1 MDNQLLVY
9 RSSAGSGKTYTL
21 VKTYLSLLF
30 KINSNYGFKQ
40 ILAITFTNK
49 AAEEMKKRV
58 LTALDEISLEGIEN
72 KLAIEIS
79 KENNF
84 DIVEIVERSK
94 LITQKIL
101 HNYKDFN
108 LMTIDKFTNK
118 VIRSFSK
125 ELGISNNYNIILE
138 ENEFLEE
145 VISRYIDEVSK
156 DENQLDIL
164 EQMIDQSIELGV
176 NNDIERQLNKLKRI
190 IFKSNSQFINP
201 MNAEEI
207 ADLRSFVY
215 QGLKISDNKLKKSG
229 SLGLEILSDHQIPD
243 SWLSHGKVK
252 TIFNSTDQVSN
263 LSYKEIE
270 KWNTW
275 LEKDQWFKKSLNKN
289 EFATVNIIYDSII
302 EEIKTI
308 IEEITNKLKL
318 VEVHKFL
325 VPFSMVQSLIERI
338 NIEKKTQNSILIS
351 DFNDLVSDIIKN
363 EPAGFIFEK
372 IGSKYQFILIDEFQD
387 TSTLQWNN
395 LIPLVHESLS
405 VGGQNLVVGD
415 AKQAIYRWR
424 NGNVRQFID
433 LPKIHD
439 TNLKYNYE
447 SLFANSFIEKEL
459 DNNWRSAV
467 NIVEFNNWFFT
478 TVVQDLDSPSIQK
491 AYKNLKQDCERDFN
505 GLVSIQISE
514 KSDFELD
521 NYLKLNILN
530 AIESG
535 YRFKDISILVRSK
548 KDALKVVNSL
558 LSNPLII
565 NGKTLEI
572 PFISEDSLFLNTSL
586 AYKILNS
593 AINYFEFQE
602 DRELAILNHFLE
614 NYFLSDNSKLEMVKT
629 NLRVFDFEYYSN
641 FFDFEK
647 LSFILNILHLNP
659 NDPFVDFFMNLA
671 NTLVLKESFS
681 MIQLLDFFEEKASKL
696 SVENAP
702 KNAVQILTVHKSK
715 GLEFPV
721 VIIPFT
727 NWGLKSNLDVQY
739 TLVDNVNLEDR
750 NIDRYI
756 GEMSNKSLS
765 HLDKKLVYEIEEKEV
780 LLDTLNL
787 YYVAFTRAIDQ
798 LYVSFENSDK
808 KTNLSNLL
816 TSTIKVHNY
825 YMEENKNLLIYSKDE
840 KLSMDFSE
848 SKSVSKVFNLTTN
861 SDFNYYNNIHSNLKF
876 SSKENFGTFF
886 HNVISKV
893 YSDFSSGL
901 DYLDTLLGHSNF
913 DINYITKTK
922 TILSE
927 IQNKKSL
934 SFIYDSNQIIY
945 NEREFKSSEGEIL
958 RLDRLI
964 IKDNHAIIIDYKTSK
979 GDNDV
984 NQVLNYLSNINLCG
998 FTKVSAFLL
1007 YVSTQELVEV
1017 TI

>member
-1 MDNQLLVY
+1 MQKLLVY

-30 KINSNYGFKQ
+30 KIKSNFGFKQ

-58 LTALDEISLEGIEN
+58 LTALDEISSEGEKN
-72 KLAIEIS
+72 KLAIEVS

-84 DIVEIVERSK
+84 DIAQVIERSK

-138 ENEFLEE
+138 ENEFIED
-145 VISRYIDEVSK
+145 VISDYIDEVSK
-156 DENQLDIL
+156 NKNQLDIL
-164 EQMIDQSIELGV
+164 EKMIDESIELGV
-176 NNDIERQLNKLKRI
+176 NNNIERQLNKLKRI

-201 MNAEEI
+201 MTVEEI
-207 ADLRSFVY
+207 ANLRCFVY
-215 QGLKISDNKLKKSG
+215 DELNFSEKKLKDAG
-229 SLGLEILSDHQIPD
+229 GLGQEILSDHQIPD
-243 SWLSHGKVK
+243 TWLPYGRVK
-252 TIFNSTDQVSN
+252 TIFNSMDQFSN
-263 LSYKEIE
+263 LSYKDIE
-270 KWNTW
+270 KWNSW
-275 LEKDQWFKKSLNKN
+275 LEKDQWFKKSLNKS
-289 EFATVNIIYDSII
+289 ELATVNIIYDPII
-302 EEIKTI
+302 SQIKTI
-308 IEEITNKLKL
+308 VKQTSNRLKL
-318 VEVHKFL
+318 MEVHKFL
-325 VPFSMVQSLIERI
+325 VPFSMVQTLIERI
-338 NIEKKTQNSILIS
+338 NFEKSAQNSILIS

-372 IGSKYQFILIDEFQD
+372 IGSKYQYILIDEFQD

-424 NGNVRQFID
+424 NGNVSQFID

-439 TNLKYNYE
+439 IILKNNYE
-447 SLFANSFIEKEL
+447 SLFDNSFIEKEL

-467 NIVEFNNWFFT
+467 NIVEFNNWFFS
-478 TVVQDLDSPSIQK
+478 TVVQDLDYKSIQK
-491 AYKNLKQDCERDFN
+491 AYKNLNQDCKRDFK
-505 GLVSIQISE
+505 GLVNIQISN
-514 KSDFELD
+514 KSDFESD
-521 NYLKLNILN
+521 NYLKSNILN

-535 YRFKDISILVRSK
+535 YSFKDISILVRSK

-558 LSNPLII
+558 LSNKLII
-565 NGKTLEI
+565 NGESLEI

-586 AYKILNS
+586 AYKILVS
-593 AINYFEFQE
+593 AFNYFEF
-602 DRELAILNHFLE
+602 REERDLLILNHFLE
-614 NYFLSDNSKLEMVKT
+614 NYFSSEHSILEMVMSNIK
-629 NLRVFDFEYYSN
+629 VFDFEYYSN

-647 LSFILNILHLNP
+647 LSFVLNILHLNP
-659 NDPFVDFFMNLA
+659 NDPFVDFFMNLS
-671 NTLVLKESFS
+671 NNLVLKENFS
-681 MIQLLDFFEEKASKL
+681 MVQLLDYFQQKASKL

-702 KNAVQILTVHKSK
+702 KNAIQILTVHKSK

-721 VIIPFT
+721 VIVPFT
-727 NWGLKSNLDVQY
+727 NWGSKSNIDIPY
-739 TLVDNVNLEDR
+739 TWVENVNLEDR
-750 NIDRYI
+750 NIDLYI
-756 GEMSNKSLS
+756 GEMSNRSLS
-765 HLDKKLVYEIEEKEV
+765 HLNKKLVYEIEEKEV

-808 KTNLSNLL
+808 KVNLPNLL
-816 TSTIKVHNY
+816 ASTIKDHLSYN
-825 YMEENKNLLIYSKDE
+825 EENNHLVISDQKE
-840 KLSMDFSE
+840 KAIELDSE
-848 SKSVSKVFNLTTN
+848 LDSVSKPYNLIFDN
-861 SDFNYYNNIHSNLKF
+861 DYDYYNNIHGHLNF

-893 YSDFSSGL
+893 YSSFSDGFDFL
-901 DYLDTLLGHSNF
+901 DSLSIQPNLDKS
-913 DINYITKTK
+913 YIDKTK
-922 TILSE
+922 TILNE
-927 IQNKKSL
+927 LQNNKSL

-945 NEREFKSSEGEIL
+945 NEKEFRSSDSEIL

-979 GDNDV
+979 GENDI
-984 NQVLNYLSNINLCG
+984 NQVSNYLSNIKMCG
-998 FTKVSAFLL
+998 FNKVSAFLL
-1007 YVSTQELVEV
+1007 YVSNQELLEV
-1017 TI
+1017 TS

>member
-1 MDNQLLVY
+1 MQKLLVY

-30 KINSNYGFKQ
+30 KIKSNFGFKQ

-58 LTALDEISLEGIEN
+58 LTALDEISSEGKKN

-84 DIVEIVERSK
+84 DIAQVVERSK
-94 LITQKIL
+94 VITQKIL

-138 ENEFLEE
+138 ENEFLED
-145 VISRYIDEVSK
+145 VISKYIDEVSK
-156 DENQLDIL
+156 NKNQLDIL
-164 EQMIDQSIELGV
+164 EKMIDESIELGV
-176 NNDIERQLNKLKRI
+176 NNNIERQLNKLKRI
-190 IFKSNSQFINP
+190 IYKSNSQFINP
-201 MNAEEI
+201 MTVEEI
-207 ADLRSFVY
+207 ANLRSFVY
-215 QGLKISDNKLKKSG
+215 DGLNVSEKKLKDAGGLGLKIL
-229 SLGLEILSDHQIPD
+229 IDHQISD
-243 SWLSHGKVK
+243 IWLPYGRVK
-252 TIFNSTDQVSN
+252 TIFNSIDQFSN
-263 LSYKEIE
+263 LNYKDIE
-270 KWNTW
+270 KWNSW
-275 LEKDQWFKKSLNKN
+275 LEKDQWFKKSLNKS
-289 EFATVNIIYDSII
+289 ELATVNIIYDSII
-302 EEIKTI
+302 SQIKTI
-308 IEEITNKLKL
+308 VKQVSNRLKL
-318 VEVHKFL
+318 IEVHKFL
-325 VPFSMVQSLIERI
+325 VPFSMVQTLIERI
-338 NIEKKTQNSILIS
+338 NVEKSAQNSILIS

-372 IGSKYQFILIDEFQD
+372 IGSKYQYILIDEFQD

-424 NGNVRQFID
+424 NGNVNQFID

-439 TNLKYNYE
+439 KSLKNNYE
-447 SLFANSFIEKEL
+447 FLFDNSFVEKEL

-478 TVVQDLDSPSIQK
+478 QVVKDLDFPSIQK
-491 AYKNLKQDCERDFN
+491 AYTNLKQECQRDFK
-505 GLVSIQISE
+505 GLVSIDISE
-514 KSDFELD
+514 KSEFNLD
-521 NYLKLNILN
+521 LFLKSNILN

-535 YRFKDISILVRSK
+535 YSFKDISILVRSK
-548 KDALKVVNSL
+548 KDALKIINSL
-558 LSNPLII
+558 LANKVIV
-565 NGKTLEI
+565 NGESLDI

-586 AYKILNS
+586 AYKILIS
-593 AINYFEFQE
+593 ALNYFEF
-602 DRELAILNHFLE
+602 REERDLLILNHFLE
-614 NYFLSDNSKLEMVKT
+614 NYFSSEYSTFEMVVT
-629 NLRVFDFEYYSN
+629 NIRVFDFEYYSN

-647 LSFILNILHLNP
+647 LSFVLNILHLNP
-659 NDPFVDFFMNLA
+659 NDPFVDFFMNLS
-671 NTLVLKESFS
+671 NNLVLKENFS
-681 MIQLLDFFEEKASKL
+681 MVQLLDYFQQKASKL

-702 KNAVQILTVHKSK
+702 KNAIQILTVHKSK

-721 VIIPFT
+721 VIVPFT
-727 NWGLKSNLDVQY
+727 NWDSKSNIDIPY
-739 TLVDNVNLEDR
+739 TWVENVNLENR
-750 NIDRYI
+750 NIDLYI
-756 GEMSNKSLS
+756 GEMSNRSLS

-808 KTNLSNLL
+808 KVNLPNLL
-816 TSTIKVHNY
+816 ASTIKDHLSYN
-825 YMEENKNLLIYSKDE
+825 EENNHLIISAPKE
-840 KLSMDFSE
+840 KSIELDSE
-848 SKSVSKVFNLTTN
+848 VESVSKPYNLIFDT
-861 SDFNYYNNIHSNLKF
+861 DYNYYNNIHGHLNF

-893 YSDFSSGL
+893 YSNFSAGF
-901 DYLDTLLGHSNF
+901 DYLDSLSTQPNLDMS
-913 DINYITKTK
+913 YIDKTK
-922 TILSE
+922 TILNK
-927 IQNKKSL
+927 IQNNKSL

-945 NEREFKSSEGEIL
+945 NEKEFRSSDSEIL

-964 IKDNHAIIIDYKTSK
+964 IKDNHAMIIDYKTSK
-979 GDNDV
+979 GENDI
-984 NQVLNYLSNINLCG
+984 NQVRNYLSNINLCG
-998 FTKVSAFLL
+998 FSKVSAFLL
-1007 YVSTQELVEV
+1007 YVSNQELVEV
-1017 TI
+1017 TS